1 MKENMERAYTPSI
14 NRSFYARSTAKPT
27 IKYSS
32 TTPNLPKL
40 THKKPDT
47 LEKILGS
54 YIACNTSIQNV
65 EIQPSS
71 LTTSKTYM
79 HNSRVQFYK
88 ISK

>member
-1 MKENMERAYTPSI
+1 MKENMKREYNPSI
-14 NRSFYARSTAKPT
+14 NKSFYGRSTAKPT

-32 TTPNLPKL
+32 TTTSLPKL
-40 THKKPDT
+40 THKRPDT
-47 LEKILGS
+47 LEKFLGS

-71 LTTSKTYM
+71 LTISKTYM